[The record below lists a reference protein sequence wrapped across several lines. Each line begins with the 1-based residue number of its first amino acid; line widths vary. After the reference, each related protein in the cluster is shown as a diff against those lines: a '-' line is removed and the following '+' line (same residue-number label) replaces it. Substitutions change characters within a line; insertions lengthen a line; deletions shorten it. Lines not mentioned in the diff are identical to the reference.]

1 MTACNGLSELEAQNQ
16 SLDWRHKFGDFQ
28 YLEGIGINVNRIYF
42 HSVRMKITKKKEG
55 PERNLNHASIFW
67 LREGEEPVNST
78 KQEKLKKTSR
88 VGIVKNWIFGRKV
101 LS

>member
-1 MTACNGLSELEAQNQ
+1 M
-16 SLDWRHKFGDFQ
+16 
-28 YLEGIGINVNRIYF
+28 NRAYF

-55 PERNLNHASIFW
+55 PERNLNHASIFC

-88 VGIVKNWIFGRKV
+88 VGTVKNWVFGRKV
-101 LS
+101 LN